1 MALRHGVYDSDTH
14 FSIIPSKRML
24 KNEGSTKSILI
35 QYDHN
40 SERFTFEI
48 PRYIESH
55 DMSKCNVVQVHF
67 NNTDAETRAQSKG
80 VYDVTDMQIS
90 PENEN
95 VIIMSWLVSSEATQ
109 YAGSLEFL
117 LRFSCV
123 ESGKVEYVWSTA
135 IYSGISISNGIYNS
149 K

>member
-14 FSIIPSKRML
+14 FTINPSNRAL
-24 KNEGSTKSILI
+24 KNEGSNKTVLI

-55 DMSKCNVVQVHF
+55 DMSLCNVVQVHF
-67 NNTDAETRAQSKG
+67 NNQQSKG

-117 LRFSCV
+117 IRFSCV
-123 ESGKVEYVWSTA
+123 ENGKVEYVWSTA

>member
-14 FSIIPSKRML
+14 FTINPNNRTL
-24 KNEGSTKSILI
+24 KNEGSNKTVLI

-55 DMSKCNVVQVHF
+55 DMSLCNVVQVHF
-67 NNTDAETRAQSKG
+67 NNQESRG
-80 VYDVTDMQIS
+80 VYDVTDMQVS
-90 PENEN
+90 PEKEN
-95 VIIMSWLVSSEATQ
+95 VVIMSWLVSSEATQ
-109 YAGSLEFL
+109 HAGSLEFL
-117 LRFSCV
+117 IRFSCV
-123 ESGKVEYVWSTA
+123 ENGKVEYVWSTA
-135 IYSGISISNGIYNS
+135 IYTGISISNGIYNS

>member
-14 FSIIPSKRML
+14 FTINPSNRVL
-24 KNEGSTKSILI
+24 KNEGSNKTVLI

-48 PRYIESH
+48 PRYIENH
-55 DMSKCNVVQVHF
+55 DMSLCNVVQVHF
-67 NNTDAETRAQSKG
+67 NNQQSRG

-117 LRFSCV
+117 IRFSCV
-123 ESGKVEYVWSTA
+123 ENGKVEYVWSTA
-135 IYSGISISNGIYNS
+135 IYGGISISNGIYNS